1 MLKRTKA
8 RSGWRPGVLLL
19 AFLIGIAGLVA
30 ASPVAQAAEVNA
42 IDRGSIRLSK
52 LDAGD
57 PVVYLWSGVRIDAQ
71 WRIPD
76 QSGKAGDTFRLNLP
90 KEIGGSTGS
99 FELKGAEG
107 DPLTYGTCEVRETE
121 VVCTFN
127 ENVEGKNNV
136 GGSLWVSAQVSTLIN
151 TDKVTFPLSSG
162 PLDVP
167 LPDGQ
172 RNIGYSPKVP
182 TEINKSGWFPTD
194 DLSVIHWR
202 IVVPGSR
209 VADRSRMVITD
220 NYAVTGTTLTVIN
233 GNPSVYW
240 VPNTP
245 KCWNESY
252 TDECHHSMDA
262 STTPSLKISVDDS
275 KDVVTATIDNKG
287 KKFEADR
294 LYVFDLGPI
303 PAGAQYSNK
312 ATVDAE
318 HRTATA
324 VKSVSGG
331 GTGSGDTVGH
341 LAVKKAVVGG
351 QVPTD
356 TAYPV
361 TWSYQYK
368 GQTRSGELA
377 VKADGALET
386 LNNVPNG
393 TVVTLTEKVPSSG
406 DIDYGDPTFSGQG
419 VADGVPDANSAQV
432 TVEGLKTVEVSLT
445 NHVNPKLV
453 AVEVTP
459 GVCTPGSSEPSKPTV
474 KVGETDGITYSAP
487 KFTTSGDKVSVEVTA
502 TPATGREI
510 DDQHLPEGWKANSD
524 GTYTFTTTITQ
535 PNCVKTVTPVI
546 PTVGAQACPVDSTIP
561 SQPTVTVAETP
572 GVTYGQPEIKVADGK
587 VTVTV
592 TATAQEGH
600 EFGGPMPDGWKR
612 IDAKTAVFAGEV
624 ELPVCE
630 VPTAPSSRPRPTPSP
645 SVTPT
650 PVRSLPAPVRPGL
663 PKTGA

>member
-30 ASPVAQAAEVNA
+30 ASPVARAAEVNA

-294 LYVFDLGPI
+294 LYVFDLRLKADGPI

-406 DIDYGDPTFSGQG
+406 DIDYG
-419 VADGVPDANSAQV
+419 
-432 TVEGLKTVEVSLT
+432 VSLT

-535 PNCVKTVTPVI
+535 PTCVKTVTPVI

>member
-30 ASPVAQAAEVNA
+30 ASPVARAAEVNA

-240 VPNTP
+240 VPTLRSAGTRVTP
-245 KCWNESY
+245 MSAITPWTHPPRHRSRFPL
-252 TDECHHSMDA
+252 TILRMSLPPP
-262 STTPSLKISVDDS
+262 STTR
-275 KDVVTATIDNKG
+275 ARN
-287 KKFEADR
+287 
-294 LYVFDLGPI
+294 
-303 PAGAQYSNK
+303 
-312 ATVDAE
+312 
-318 HRTATA
+318 
-324 VKSVSGG
+324 
-331 GTGSGDTVGH
+331 
-341 LAVKKAVVGG
+341 
-351 QVPTD
+351 
-356 TAYPV
+356 
-361 TWSYQYK
+361 
-368 GQTRSGELA
+368 
-377 VKADGALET
+377 
-386 LNNVPNG
+386 
-393 TVVTLTEKVPSSG
+393 
-406 DIDYGDPTFSGQG
+406 
-419 VADGVPDANSAQV
+419 
-432 TVEGLKTVEVSLT
+432 
-445 NHVNPKLV
+445 
-453 AVEVTP
+453 
-459 GVCTPGSSEPSKPTV
+459 
-474 KVGETDGITYSAP
+474 
-487 KFTTSGDKVSVEVTA
+487 
-502 TPATGREI
+502 
-510 DDQHLPEGWKANSD
+510 
-524 GTYTFTTTITQ
+524 
-535 PNCVKTVTPVI
+535 
-546 PTVGAQACPVDSTIP
+546 
-561 SQPTVTVAETP
+561 
-572 GVTYGQPEIKVADGK
+572 
-587 VTVTV
+587 
-592 TATAQEGH
+592 
-600 EFGGPMPDGWKR
+600 
-612 IDAKTAVFAGEV
+612 
-624 ELPVCE
+624 
-630 VPTAPSSRPRPTPSP
+630 SRPIGSTCSIC
-645 SVTPT
+645 
-650 PVRSLPAPVRPGL
+650 G
-663 PKTGA
+663 